1 MNVSLFDIELAAFAT
16 GNLEDSDNNDNYR
29 PLLYDL
35 YFFLYDL
42 VKLHREIESDSE
54 MPQTNLYAGRSILST

>member
-1 MNVSLFDIELAAFAT
+1 MCWSLMNVSLFDIELAAFAT

-35 YFFLYDL
+35 YFFSLW
-42 VKLHREIESDSE
+42 SC
-54 MPQTNLYAGRSILST
+54 